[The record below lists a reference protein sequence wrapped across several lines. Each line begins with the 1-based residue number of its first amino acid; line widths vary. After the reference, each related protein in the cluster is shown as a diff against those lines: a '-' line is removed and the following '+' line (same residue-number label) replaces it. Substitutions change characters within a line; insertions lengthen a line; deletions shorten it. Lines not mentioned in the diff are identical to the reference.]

1 MANLFHPSFGSR
13 PERIVGRDEIIA
25 QFLQGLDREPGHRDR
40 ATLILGQRGTGK
52 TALLLQL
59 AEEAKAKGFV
69 AARVTAGEDM
79 LEEIVESIQLA
90 GSEFVAGKQTKV
102 RGFSAGALGF
112 SFGLTFSEEIRENY
126 GFRTKLSLLCDRL
139 AENDR
144 RVLLLVDEVQPNTDA
159 MRALASTYQHL
170 AGEGKD
176 IAIVMAG
183 LPNSVSRVLND
194 RVLTFLNRARKCPLE
209 PLSLGDVMAYYADA
223 FARENRSI
231 TNLQLR
237 RLAEATRGFPYLLQL
252 VGYYLVE
259 FSASGDAVSDNA
271 VESAITAAQEE
282 LAADVFLPTLNE
294 LSRKDIE
301 VLRAIARQSGEA
313 DGVVSVGSVLEETS
327 LSNSYFQ
334 QYRVRLIDAGV
345 IASPR
350 DGELT
355 ITVPYLAEY
364 LRKDAI

>member
-69 AARVTAGEDM
+69 AARVASGEDM

-90 GSEFVAGKQTKV
+90 GSEFVEGKRTKV

-112 SFGLTFSEEIRENY
+112 SFGLTFSEEVRENY

-183 LPNSVSRVLND
+183 LPNAVSRVLND

-209 PLSLGDVMAYYADA
+209 PLLLGDVMAYYADA
-223 FARENRSI
+223 FAREGRSV
-231 TNLQLR
+231 TDSQLR
-237 RLAEATRGFPYLLQL
+237 HLAEATHGFPYLLQL
-252 VGYYLVE
+252 IGYYLVE
-259 FSASGDAVSDNA
+259 FSVADDAVSDSA
-271 VESAITAAQEE
+271 IESAIVAAREE
-282 LAADVFLPTLNE
+282 LAADVFSPTLNE
-294 LSRKDIE
+294 LSRKDVE
-301 VLRAIARQSGEA
+301 VLRAIAQQG
-313 DGVVSVGSVLEETS
+313 DGVVPVSSILRETS

-334 QYRVRLIDAGV
+334 QYRARLIDAGV

-350 DGELT
+350 DGELI
-355 ITVPYLAEY
+355 ITVPYLPEY
-364 LRKDAI
+364 LRRCAN

>member
-13 PERIVGRDEIIA
+13 PDRIVGRDGIID

-59 AEEAKAKGFV
+59 AEEAKKKGFV
-69 AARVTAGEDM
+69 TARVTSGEDM
-79 LEEIVESIQLA
+79 LEEIIESIQLA
-90 GSEFVAGKQTKV
+90 GSNMVTEKQTKV
-102 RGFSAGALGF
+102 KGFSAGALGF

-139 AENDR
+139 AEDDR

-159 MRALASTYQHL
+159 MRALTSTYQHL

-183 LPNSVSRVLND
+183 LPNAVSRVLND
-194 RVLTFLNRARKCPLE
+194 KVLTFLNRARKRQLD
-209 PLSLGDVMAYYADA
+209 PLSLGDIMAYYADA
-223 FARENRSI
+223 FARGNRSV
-231 TNLQLR
+231 TPLQLEQ
-237 RLAEATRGFPYLLQL
+237 LAMATRGFPYLLQL
-252 VGYYLVE
+252 IGYYLIE
-259 FSASGDAVSDNA
+259 FSEEGPVSDHI
-271 VESAITAAQEE
+271 VESALVAAQED

-301 VLRAIARQSGEA
+301 VLRAIAQQKDE
-313 DGVVSVGSVLEETS
+313 VVAVGDILNATG

-334 QYRVRLIDAGV
+334 QYRARLLVAAV
-345 IASPR
+345 VASTR

-355 ITVPYLAEY
+355 ITVPYIAEH
-364 LRKDAI
+364 LREENTSL